1 MRRTEGAMADTTTA
15 QQKCAHPSCNC
26 KVPHGTKYCSD
37 YCRNAP
43 EIDLHC
49 DCKHIECRV

>member
-1 MRRTEGAMADTTTA
+1 MADTTTA

-26 KVPHGTKYCSD
+26 KVPHGTKYCSY
-37 YCRNAP
+37 YCRKAP

>member
-1 MRRTEGAMADTTTA
+1 MADTTTA

-37 YCRNAP
+37 YCRKAP